1 MFYEIAGRGPRVH
14 STARIAPGAVI
25 AGDVHVGP
33 DVLIGFGALLYA
45 EDSHMEIEQGAV
57 VSDNCVVHCKRNSVT
72 LGKYSV
78 VGHGA
83 VVCDGSLG
91 DHAWVGINSV
101 VLDGAFVADDCLLGS
116 ISCLLEGVRTT
127 ERTLWT
133 GSPAVEL
140 ENRTEAQIAGHRG
153 RAATRSSMM
162 ATLQPIDRDQVVY
175 EGE

>member
-1 MFYEIAGRGPRVH
+1 MKIPVAAARRIDADKATVDGQSGWGSPVRGSIGEYESAPR
-14 STARIAPGAVI
+14 
-25 AGDVHVGP
+25 
-33 DVLIGFGALLYA
+33 
-45 EDSHMEIEQGAV
+45 
-57 VSDNCVVHCKRNSVT
+57 
-72 LGKYSV
+72 
-78 VGHGA
+78 
-83 VVCDGSLG
+83 GSLG

-140 ENRTEAQIAGHRG
+140 ENRTEAQIAGHRE
-153 RAATRSSMM
+153 RATTRSSMM
-162 ATLQPIDRDQVVY
+162 ATLQPVDRDQVVY